1 MDAAILAQLRGGYC
15 RLNAYLF
22 KIGQV
27 DSELCECGNKET
39 VEHFLLECPRWD
51 AHRKRR
57 WKREELEKLTVTRM
71 CGAHSSE
78 ELDGPIEK
86 W

>member
-1 MDAAILAQLRGGYC
+1 MDAAILAQLRKGYC
-15 RLNAYLF
+15 MLNAYLF

-57 WKREELEKLTVTRM
+57 WKQEELEELTVTRM
-71 CGAHSSE
+71 RGAY
-78 ELDGPIEK
+78 
-86 W
+86 